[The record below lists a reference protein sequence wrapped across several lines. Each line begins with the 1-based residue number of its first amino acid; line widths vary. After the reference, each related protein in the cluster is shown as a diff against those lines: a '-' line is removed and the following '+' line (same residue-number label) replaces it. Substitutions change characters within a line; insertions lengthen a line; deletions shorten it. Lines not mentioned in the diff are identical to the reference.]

1 MKLVSAGWTIACCWK
16 TADVAIELKEQERWW
31 ARAVDVNN
39 LLERLI
45 NCFFSAKQVPK
56 FCKPDWFALSE
67 ATTGLFLDL
76 SIVPSG
82 GIRTTI
88 RGLGWFLDGNA
99 GATKLHG
106 WVQLDEACPNCLWYH
121 QIFEAAWSWDVCSS
135 RMRTKVSCRRVCR
148 KKMSDKTSFS

>member
-1 MKLVSAGWTIACCWK
+1 MLVEPSLVAGRLQMLPLNWKNRSDDEHVRLTSITCWSG
-16 TADVAIELKEQERWW
+16 W
-31 ARAVDVNN
+31 
-39 LLERLI
+39 LI
-45 NCFFSAKQVPK
+45 VFFSAKQVPK